1 MQLNGVFRSPMMMFL
16 IAMSVALFVLLARVS
31 LTGTAF
37 DNDRYRLVLDAP
49 GCLAVAKLGLTIT
62 PLANDQACQLH
73 TAADF
78 SLKWVY
84 LGQGGDIRLHPD
96 HVIAAQKIR

>member
-1 MQLNGVFRSPMMMFL
+1 MLLL
-16 IAMSVALFVLLARVS
+16 IALSVVLFVLLARAL
-31 LTGTAF
+31 LTGTVL

-62 PLANDQACQLH
+62 PLANDSACQLD

-84 LGQGGDIRLHPD
+84 LGQGSDLRLHPD
-96 HVIAAQKIR
+96 HVVAAQMIR